1 MADSFTPILTTTDW
15 NDEWKALQAHR
26 KKAEDAAYWD
36 GRAATFTSKHGSHN
50 AYVERFIEFA
60 GIKNGKIS
68 NVKISGKYRGDS
80 TNEAIQLDT
89 CMNSSVSPQGAPWDG
104 TANQNITIEKC
115 RISVPAM
122 SVGIGFNSK
131 ARKKSSN
138 IKIIKNKIKVKKYPV
153 YLNKVK
159 KVTVKKSGKVKRGIG
174 VSGVHK

>member
-1 MADSFTPILTTTDW
+1 MS
-15 NDEWKALQAHR
+15 DEYETEGQRPAEVKDDVEVPEAQGDAETVISIKGMSKAYRIVQP
-26 KKAEDAAYWD
+26 
-36 GRAATFTSKHGSHN
+36 TI
-50 AYVERFIEFA
+50 V
-60 GIKNGKIS
+60 KNGKIS

-104 TANQNITIEKC
+104 TPNQNITIEKC

-122 SVGIGFNSK
+122 SVGIGLNSK

-159 KVTVKKSGKVKRGIG
+159 KVTVKKSGKVKKGIG